1 MGSSQFPRSESSEA
15 APGGAHFQL
24 SELLWVVRGLAL
36 PTLLVIVGVLLVLA
50 LIFDRDSL
58 LALSL

>member
-1 MGSSQFPRSESSEA
+1 M
-15 APGGAHFQL
+15 